1 MYNQRGAVERSFKKI
16 KDPTQEDLK
25 GKPQR
30 IRGRAATQLF
40 RAFYWVSVNDRSLAK
55 FNKDRADERA
65 ELERKKTEPKTR
77 KPRREVTLETMRKDA
92 VDARA
97 GPKAA

>member
-40 RAFYWVSVNDRSLAK
+40 RAFYWVSVNDRSFAS
-55 FNKDRADERA
+55 FNKNQA
-65 ELERKKTEPKTR
+65 EELAEIERKKSEPKRR
-77 KPRREVTLETMRKDA
+77 KPRRDVTLETMRQQP
-92 VDARA
+92 VEARA
-97 GPKAA
+97 GPNAA